1 MATFKLYM
9 SSSCFFDNSPK
20 HRLSAPK
27 SPPQLRC
34 LPMISFIT
42 KQIGARIDVFM
53 HQIPEHVEAFP
64 LGEVVRHGI
73 AVAALPPD
81 CAQRVSDRI
90 PAELLSDAA
99 HLICFFH
106 RRLLYWRE
114 EPIPLPTMF
123 LSRERAFLTRLPRK
137 IKISSIGHRS
147 RRFVRRQS
155 AFFERLILLCG
166 RLLPPPF
173 GKLGVEFAFG
183 VHRDGDGCNVN
194 PFVIVHHRSLLRY
207 IRREA
212 AIEIFCEPS
221 IAIR

>member
-1 MATFKLYM
+1 MPHGSRACRFAAPLRGRPLPRAAQRSKGG
-9 SSSCFFDNSPK
+9 SP
-20 HRLSAPK
+20 
-27 SPPQLRC
+27 
-34 LPMISFIT
+34 
-42 KQIGARIDVFM
+42 
-53 HQIPEHVEAFP
+53 
-64 LGEVVRHGI
+64 
-73 AVAALPPD
+73 ALPSSNTSKKRSVNFKRGLD
-81 CAQRVSDRI
+81 K
-90 PAELLSDAA
+90 
-99 HLICFFH
+99 
-106 RRLLYWRE
+106 
-114 EPIPLPTMF
+114 PIPLPTMF
-123 LSRERAFLTRLPRK
+123 LSPESAFLTRLRRK
-137 IKISSIGHRS
+137 IKISSTGYRL

-173 GKLGVEFAFG
+173 GKIGVEFAFG